1 MKPSF
6 LFTKGVVV
14 SISRRD
20 ILLIIAGAF
29 AGNVVRANLIMPSCM
44 IKLLPIFMTDKNQLI

>member
-1 MKPSF
+1 M
-6 LFTKGVVV
+6 